1 MLPTMHNGLL
11 DSQHQ
16 DGCGAHQLQ
25 PGEEEEEGGVGPSTC
40 AAVPVS
46 SLFPSLRLSLPLPVP
61 VSLCLRMESSTQQA
75 Q

>member
-25 PGEEEEEGGVGPSTC
+25 PGEEEEEEGGVERSTC
-40 AAVPVS
+40 AAVLSVPLS
-46 SLFPSLRLSLPLPVP
+46 ASCLCRCLCLF
-61 VSLCLRMESSTQQA
+61 SLCLRMESAALSKLQ
-75 Q
+75 